1 MDLSQYLEIFI
12 DESKEHLQTL
22 NDQVLILE
30 EEPEN
35 VDTVNEIF
43 RAAHSLKGMAG
54 TMGYKRMQRLTHDM
68 ENVFSEIRN
77 GKMNVNADLVDIVF
91 KCLDA
96 LEGYLNNIIETS
108 DEGTEDNDELIA
120 QLNAVLEKGIS
131 GSSESEQA
139 AATTE
144 ETVKEEKKPEGDDR
158 KKYLSIPIA
167 DFERN
172 AIVEAKSQGKHV
184 YATTVYIQESCLLK
198 AARAFLVFKGL
209 ENKGDIIKSV
219 PSVQDIEDEKFDFDF
234 SMFIISDKSLDEIK
248 KTIENVSEIEEA
260 VIEEYELSDEPA
272 VAEEKEEVHKEETS
286 ETAAPAAPAKKD
298 EKKASSKGTKSGK
311 PVVNRSVRVDIE
323 KLDELMNQVSELI
336 IAKNGLVSVTGMLSS
351 QDQSFNEQIEYLE
364 RITTNLHESV
374 MKVRMVPIESV
385 VNRFPRMIRDLSK
398 KLNKEMELIM
408 TGEDTELDRTV
419 IDEIGD
425 PLMHMLRNAA
435 DHGLESTID
444 RLKIGKPQVGT
455 IRLDAY
461 QDGNNVTIEVSDDG
475 AGVDVEKV
483 KKKALEKGQ
492 ITEEQAEYMSDK
504 EVIDLLFMPAF
515 STSEKIS
522 DVSGRGVG
530 LDVVKNKIEGLGG
543 DVEVVTK
550 LGEGTTF
557 IVRLPLTLAI
567 IQALMVEVSGEK
579 YALPLNSIVT
589 VEEILPEDI
598 RYVHTKEV
606 INLRGSVIPLVRL
619 NEVLDIEPVEREDAL
634 LDDGEIVVIV
644 KRGDKQAGLV
654 IDKLLGQQE
663 IVIKSLGKYIHVPKM
678 ISGATILGNGEVA
691 LIIDSNTLV

>member
-30 EEPEN
+30 SDPEN

-96 LEGYLNNIIETS
+96 LEGYLTNIIETS

-120 QLNAVLEKGIS
+120 QLNAVLQNGLAGS
-131 GSSESEQA
+131 GDAQA
-139 AATTE
+139 AATKE
-144 ETVKEEKKPEGDDR
+144 EPKEEKKPEGGDR
-158 KKYLSIPIA
+158 RKYLTIPLA
-167 DFERN
+167 DFEKN
-172 AIVEAKSQGKHV
+172 AISEAKAQGMHV
-184 YATTVYIQESCLLK
+184 YATTVYIQETCLLK
-198 AARAFLVFKGL
+198 AARAFLVFKSL
-209 ENKGDIIKSV
+209 ENKGEIIKSV
-219 PSVQDIEDEKFDFDF
+219 PSVQDIEDEKFDLDF
-234 SMFIISDKSLDEIK
+234 SMFIISDKSLEEVK
-248 KTIENVSEIEEA
+248 KAIENVSEIEEA
-260 VIEEYELSDEPA
+260 VIEEYELKEEEPA
-272 VAEEKEEVHKEETS
+272 QAEVKEEEKKPED
-286 ETAAPAAPAKKD
+286 TAAKTAAPAKKE
-298 EKKASSKGTKSGK
+298 EKKPAGKSGK

-323 KLDELMNQVSELI
+323 KLDDLMNQVSELI
-336 IAKNGLVSVTGMLSS
+336 IAKNGLVSVTGTLSS

-444 RLKIGKPQVGT
+444 RLKLGKPQVGT

-475 AGVDVEKV
+475 AGVDVEKI
-483 KKKALEKGQ
+483 KRKALEKGQ
-492 ITEEQAEYMSDK
+492 ITEEQAEYMTEK
-504 EVIDLLFMPAF
+504 EAIDLLFMPAF
-515 STSEKIS
+515 STAEKIS

-619 NEVLDIEPVEREDAL
+619 NEVLDIDPIEKDEDAIE
-634 LDDGEIVVIV
+634 DEGEIVVIV
-644 KRGDKQAGLV
+644 KKGDKQAGLV